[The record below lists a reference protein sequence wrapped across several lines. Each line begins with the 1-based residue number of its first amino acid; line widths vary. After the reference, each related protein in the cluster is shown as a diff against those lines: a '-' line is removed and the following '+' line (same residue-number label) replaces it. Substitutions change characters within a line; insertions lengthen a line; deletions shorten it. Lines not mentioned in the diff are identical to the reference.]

1 MYAVVIILIAVYLL
15 WVHYVAAMRL
25 MQVRDANQL
34 TWAMKCIGYP
44 AVAFGLFLD
53 LIVNTFIATVIF
65 FELPKEFTVSARL
78 TRHSENGEGWRKK
91 LALAIRVALLDNID
105 PKGIHRG

>member
-1 MYAVVIILIAVYLL
+1 MLYVFITIAAIYLL

-25 MQVRDANQL
+25 MQVRDADQL

-53 LIVNTFIATVIF
+53 LVVNTFVATVIF

-78 TRHSENGEGWRKK
+78 TRHSEEGEGWRKK
-91 LALAIRVALLDNID
+91 LAIGIRTALLDNID